1 MENNMIRREDR
12 AKQFMPFDA
21 LKGFNEALKK
31 KEEIYNNNKEKNYF
45 KHKTQYDFFM
55 KFK

>member
-1 MENNMIRREDR
+1 MENNMLRREDR

-31 KEEIYNNNKEKNYF
+31 KEEKYNNKENNYF
-45 KHKTQYDFFM
+45 KPRKQNDFFV